1 MSVDEIHATTKE
13 WAAAAKRAV
22 EVAGFD
28 GVEIHGKH
36 RNDIYESGV
45 VEHLS

>member
-1 MSVDEIHATTKE
+1 MSVDEIHSLTKE

-28 GVEIHGKH
+28 GVEIHGKYSD
-36 RNDIYESGV
+36 DIYE
-45 VEHLS
+45 

>member
-1 MSVDEIHATTKE
+1 MSIGEIHDMAKE

-28 GVEIHGKH
+28 GVEIHGKYNGQYKRYGH
-36 RNDIYESGV
+36 G
-45 VEHLS
+45 